1 MPRDC
6 TDAGHFGGMNS
17 PNMFWDPILTFMS
30 GLEWNTTI
38 LTNPPLGTHSTAT
51 VPRLSAKDRSANYN
65 ADFHPRVPSRSKT
78 DSVPA
83 FMPSSLAIRDAPVAT
98 YVPKQT
104 SAICETA
111 VAGALALGLPAF
123 LAPSAYSLCENALP
137 GIKARGVLKGKQLV
151 GDLVKRIESKFMA
164 KNKSG
169 NRNMSQR
176 GALTSGKAKQ
186 PQIVGMGRTTAP
198 VAVSRPIRKNSKP
211 KMSLSG
217 DAMVIRHSE
226 MIGSILSGAPTSNVT
241 AFRAIS
247 FRANPG
253 ISTVFPWLSSV
264 AVNYEKYRFKY
275 LRFVIVPLVAT
286 TYSGRIGVGFDYDST
301 DTVCGNRQEFYAL
314 TTHAENMPWEAS
326 MIEVKCDKAYKFT
339 GTHTAADNKLID
351 QGQVIVMSDTISN
364 GGTIS
369 AAIALYDLI
378 VDYEVELIEP
388 QQALFATQS
397 FSGTGSFVVANHLG
411 VGTDTTLISGPS
423 VVEDISVTSATV
435 LTVLLPAGTY
445 AFSLLAN
452 WSAGAASIA
461 ITTPV
466 AGSANKLTSIGGS
479 SYTLASGVFT
489 CQTEFT
495 LVLTVGTV
503 AWNANLNKFNLLV
516 SRTTSAVYTNYVP

>member
-1 MPRDC
+1 
-6 TDAGHFGGMNS
+6 MNS
-17 PNMFWDPILTFMS
+17 PVELWDPILTFMS

-38 LTNPPLGTHSTAT
+38 LTNPPVKTDTTAVT
-51 VPRLSAKDRSANYN
+51 PHISGLDRLANFN
-65 ADFHPRVPSRSKT
+65 ADFHPRVPNRLKT
-78 DSVPA
+78 DTVPA
-83 FMPSSLAIRDAPVAT
+83 FMPSSLATRDAPVAT

-123 LAPSAYSLCENALP
+123 LAPSAYSLCENVLP
-137 GIKARGVLKGKQLV
+137 SIKARGVLKGKQIV
-151 GDLVKRIESKFMA
+151 GDLVKRIETKFMA
-164 KNKSG
+164 KGKAA
-169 NRNMSQR
+169 NRNINQR
-176 GALTSGKAKQ
+176 GTSTSGRGKQ

-217 DAMVIRHSE
+217 DAMIIRHSE

-241 AFRAIS
+241 AFRATS

-264 AVNYEKYRFKY
+264 AVNYEKYRFRY
-275 LRFVIVPLVAT
+275 LRFMIVPLVAT

-301 DTVCGNRQEFYAL
+301 DAVCGNRQEFYAL

-326 MIEVKCDKAYKFT
+326 VIEVKCDKAFKFT

-397 FSGTGSFVVANHLG
+397 FANTVSLVVANHLG
-411 VGTDTTLISGPS
+411 TGTDTTLISGPS
-423 VVEDISVTSATV
+423 VVEDTIITSATV
-435 LTVLLPAGTY
+435 LTVSLPAGTY
-445 AFSLLAN
+445 TFLTSAN
-452 WSAGAASIA
+452 WTAGNASLT

-466 AGSANKLTSIGGS
+466 AGSVSKTQSSVGTSFVVGIGVLS
-479 SYTLASGVFT
+479 S
-489 CQTEFT
+489 QTDFT
-495 LVLTVGTV
+495 LVFTLGGV
-503 AWNANLNKFNLLV
+503 AWNANLIKFNLLIT
-516 SRTTSAVYTNYVP
+516 RTTSAVYTNYIPG

>member
-1 MPRDC
+1 
-6 TDAGHFGGMNS
+6 MNS
-17 PNMFWDPILTFMS
+17 PVELRDPILTFMS
-30 GLEWNTTI
+30 GLEWNNTI
-38 LTNPPLGTHSTAT
+38 LSNPPVETHRTAL
-51 VPRLSAKDRSANYN
+51 VPYYSVEDRLANYN
-65 ADFHPRVPSRSKT
+65 ADFHPRVPSRSQI

-83 FMPSSLAIRDAPVAT
+83 FMPSSLATRNAPVAT

-137 GIKARGVLKGKQLV
+137 SIKARGVLKGKQLV
-151 GDLVKRIESKFMA
+151 GDLVKRIEDRFMA

-169 NRNMSQR
+169 KHNMSQR
-176 GALTSGKAKQ
+176 GALTSGKAIQ
-186 PQIVGMGRTTAP
+186 PQIAGMGRTTAP

-211 KMSLSG
+211 KMRLSG

-301 DTVCGNRQEFYAL
+301 DAICGNRQEFYAL

-326 MIEVKCDKAYKFT
+326 MIEIKCDKAYKFT

-369 AAIALYDLI
+369 APIALYDLI

-397 FSGTGSFVVANHLG
+397 FAGTSSLVYGNHLG
-411 VGTDTTLISGPS
+411 VGNDATQINGPS
-423 VVEDISVTSATV
+423 VVEDTLVSSPTV

-445 AFSLLAN
+445 AFSLYAN
-452 WSAGAASIA
+452 WSAGAATIA
-461 ITTPV
+461 ITTPA

-479 SYTLASGVFT
+479 SYVLASGVLT

-495 LVLTVGTV
+495 IVFTVGTV
-503 AWNANLNKFNLLV
+503 AWNANLNKLDLLI
-516 SRTTSAVYTNYVP
+516 SRTTSAVYTNYIV

>member
-1 MPRDC
+1 
-6 TDAGHFGGMNS
+6 MNS
-17 PNMFWDPILTFMS
+17 PVELRDPILTFMS
-30 GLEWNTTI
+30 GLEWNNTI
-38 LTNPPLGTHSTAT
+38 LFNPPTETRTTDTTPIIS
-51 VPRLSAKDRSANYN
+51 VNDRLANYN
-65 ADFHPRVPSRSKT
+65 ADFHPRLPVRSRT

-123 LAPSAYSLCENALP
+123 LAPSAYSLCENVLP
-137 GIKARGVLKGKQLV
+137 SIKARGALKGKQIV

-164 KNKSG
+164 KSKNASRST
-169 NRNMSQR
+169 NQR
-176 GALTSGKAKQ
+176 SVMTSSKGKQ
-186 PQIVGMGRTTAP
+186 PLIAGMGRTTAP

-241 AFRAIS
+241 AFRATS

-275 LRFVIVPLVAT
+275 LRFMIVPLVAT

-301 DTVCGNRQEFYAL
+301 DAVCGNRQEFYAL

-397 FSGTGSFVVANHLG
+397 YSNTVSLVIANHLG
-411 VGTDTTLISGPS
+411 TGTDTTLVSGPS
-423 VVEDISVTSATV
+423 VVEDIIVTSATA
-435 LTVLLPAGTY
+435 LTVSLPAGTY
-445 AFSLLAN
+445 LFSFLGT
-452 WSAGAASIA
+452 WTSGTVSITF
-461 ITTPV
+461 TTPI
-466 AGSANKLTSIGGS
+466 AGSANKAEAITSTQYAVGVGVLTSQS
-479 SYTLASGVFT
+479 DFT
-489 CQTEFT
+489 F
-495 LVLTVGTV
+495 VLTLSGV
-503 AWNANLNKFNLLV
+503 AWNANLSKFDLLIT
-516 SRTTSAVYTNYVP
+516 RTTSSVYTNFVI

>member
-6 TDAGHFGGMNS
+6 TDAGYFGGMNS

-38 LTNPPLGTHSTAT
+38 LTNPATQTHPTAT
-51 VPRLSAKDRSANYN
+51 RPHLTAEDRLTNYN
-65 ADFHPRVPSRSKT
+65 ADFHPRVPKPTRI
-78 DSVPA
+78 DSSPA

-137 GIKARGVLKGKQLV
+137 SIKARGVLKGKQIV
-151 GDLVKRIESKFMA
+151 SDLVKRIETKLMT
-164 KNKSG
+164 KNKKG
-169 NRNMSQR
+169 NRNMNQR
-176 GALTSGKAKQ
+176 GVYTSGKAKQ
-186 PQIVGMGRTTAP
+186 PQIAGMGRTTAP

-211 KMSLSG
+211 KMSLTG

-241 AFRAIS
+241 AFRAVS

-286 TYSGRIGVGFDYDST
+286 TYSGRIGVGFDYDSA
-301 DTVCGNRQEFYAL
+301 DAVCGNRQEFYAL

-369 AAIALYDLI
+369 SAIALYDLI
-378 VDYEVELIEP
+378 VEYEVELIEP

-397 FSGTGSFVVANHLG
+397 FVGATSFVVANHLG

-423 VVEDISVTSATV
+423 VVEDISVTSASV
-435 LTVLLPAGTY
+435 ITVLLPAGTY
-445 AFSLLAN
+445 TFALHAD
-452 WSAGAASIA
+452 WSAGAATIG
-461 ITTPV
+461 ITAPTT
-466 AGSANKLTSIGGS
+466 GSAIKVGTNGSTSYVIGVGVLTSQ
-479 SYTLASGVFT
+479 VE
-489 CQTEFT
+489 CT

-503 AWNANLNKFNLLV
+503 AWNANLTKFNLMI
-516 SRTTSAVYTNYVP
+516 SRTTSAVYSNYIA